1 MHGSRHKGRLFY
13 TYLLSFLLILIVPGI
28 FSSLVFSRARSILN
42 QEASRANE
50 LLLQQMK
57 SYLDTIMGDVA
68 QLNFIVANHGTL
80 GGMLFESSPVSN
92 DEYYRAYRIASDLFD
107 YDTSSTGSADVY
119 VYLPKLDM
127 VISSRGYFTTAN
139 YQMTQRPLLDIDY
152 HAWIGSFADVTRPR
166 FRPAQ
171 SMNLAEV
178 VHDTVELVTPLPAW
192 QRSGTPHGWLVVH
205 IARELFQRIF
215 AETAWTPDSLQLVYH
230 PEMGVIAASE
240 NVGDLTEIEVLGARA
255 FETGVLDR
263 VRLGDTTYAARALP
277 SDIVDVYYVSLVPG
291 GLYVHRFA
299 GLYRYTILALVVCVV
314 IAGLL
319 IYWMASIR
327 YRPIQDLIALVK
339 PDANGTLTLRSDEFA
354 LITGSVRSTLREDRR
369 LRQEL
374 TRSRPLLLQSYLR
387 RLLRDRGQ
395 APPVIHAQLRRFG
408 FTFAYSTM
416 HLALVE
422 IDQSNDMP
430 RADVERYLDGSGP
443 PAGFQF
449 LTIPD
454 LDGATG
460 VLISTA
466 TPSPAPVAAMLAE
479 LKGSLE
485 EHFGVTSAIGVSEA
499 HTLDDVARL
508 LPEARAALAYR
519 LVKGSSNPIRFPDV
533 ITTGHTYHFPL
544 EEEIRLVNSIRSG
557 NDAAAGD
564 ILESIYADNF
574 AQARLS
580 IEMARCLM
588 FDLISTMIK
597 TMESL
602 HAGDQDAQF
611 WARIQP
617 VSRLTACR
625 SLERLQQEMQTILAE
640 VCRHVCAR
648 RTSHTEQLRQAIVAY
663 IEQHCD
669 ERNLGPEAVANHL
682 QRNSAYI
689 ARFFREQF
697 GIGISSYVKNL
708 RIAKAKRLIETTEL
722 TVREIADRTGFSDS
736 NALIRGFKA
745 NEGVTPGEYKA
756 ALHDPANGTQG
767 GSA

>member
-1 MHGSRHKGRLFY
+1 MQATRHKGRLFY
-13 TYLLSFLLILIVPGI
+13 TYLLSFLLILIVPVI
-28 FSSLVFSRARSILN
+28 FSTLVFGRARSILN
-42 QEASRANE
+42 QEAGRANE

-57 SYLDTIMGDVA
+57 SYLDTIMSDVA
-68 QLNFIVANHGTL
+68 QLNYIVANHGML
-80 GGMLFESSPVSN
+80 GGMLFESRPVSH
-92 DEYYRAYRIASDLFD
+92 DEYYRAYRVASDLFD

-127 VISSRGYFTTAN
+127 VISSRGYFSTAN
-139 YQMTQRPLLDIDY
+139 YQMSQRSLLDTSY
-152 HAWIGSFADVTRPR
+152 HAWLGSFAGLTRPR
-166 FRPAQ
+166 FRPSQ
-171 SMNLAEV
+171 SMDLAEV
-178 VHDTVELVTPLPAW
+178 VHDTVEMVTPLPAW
-192 QRSGTPHGWLVVH
+192 QRSGAPHGWLVVH
-205 IARELFQRIF
+205 IARDLFQRIF

-230 PEMGVIAASE
+230 PALGVIAASE
-240 NVGDLTEIEVLGARA
+240 NVGDVAEIEAVGTRVL
-255 FETGVLDR
+255 ETGVLDR
-263 VRLGDTTYAARALP
+263 VTLGETTYAARALP
-277 SDIVDVYYVSLVPG
+277 SDVVDLYYVSLVPG
-291 GLYVHRFA
+291 ALYVHRFA

-319 IYWMASIR
+319 IYWLASIR

-354 LITGSVRSTLREDRR
+354 LITGSVQSTLREDRR

-387 RLLRDRGQ
+387 RLLRDGGRTP
-395 APPVIHAQLRRFG
+395 AIHAQLRRFG
-408 FTFAYSTM
+408 FTLAYSTI

-422 IDQSNDMP
+422 IDRSGAVS
-430 RADVERYLDGSGP
+430 REALERYLDGSRR
-443 PAGFQF
+443 PAGVQF
-449 LTIPD
+449 ATIPD
-454 LDGATG
+454 QDGATG
-460 VLISTA
+460 MLISTA
-466 TPSPAPVAAMLAE
+466 NPDSAPVTALLAA

-499 HTLDDVARL
+499 HTLDEIARL

-519 LVKGSSNPIRFPDV
+519 LVKGSSAPIRFSDV

-544 EEEIRLVNSIRSG
+544 EEEIRLINSIRFG
-557 NDAAAGD
+557 NAAAAAD

-580 IEMARCLM
+580 MEMARCLM

-602 HAGDQDAQF
+602 HADDQDAEF

-625 SLERLQQEMQTILAE
+625 SLERLQQEMQTILTE
-640 VCRHVCAR
+640 VCRHVRAG
-648 RTSHTEQLRQAIVAY
+648 RTSHTEQLRQAILAY

-669 ERNLGPEAVANHL
+669 ERNLGPDAVADHL
-682 QRNSAYI
+682 HRNSAYI

-697 GIGISSYVKNL
+697 GVGISSYVKNL
-708 RIAKAKRLIETTEL
+708 RIDKAKRLIETTDL
-722 TVREIADRTGFSDS
+722 TVREIAHRIGFADS

-745 NEGVTPGEYKA
+745 TEGVTPGEYKA
-756 ALHDPANGTQG
+756 AQHDAANGTQG
-767 GSA
+767 GVA